1 MNALAIL
8 RWKHKTEEQNRARQ
22 VWHEEQNES
31 RSDLDSLGNPG
42 EAAATSQ
49 AGGWTYTVDDIRSY
63 NESSG
68 VVNYFVP
75 PHRTVSPVSQGSVEH
90 TVQTFN
96 RSQQS
101 LPVVQ
106 EDDSVDFVM
115 SPEQMALSR
124 VPTQDSN
131 EPKRVSTS
139 FK

>member
-1 MNALAIL
+1 M
-8 RWKHKTEEQNRARQ
+8 
-22 VWHEEQNES
+22 
-31 RSDLDSLGNPG
+31 
-42 EAAATSQ
+42 SQ

-63 NESSG
+63 NESGG

-75 PHRTVSPVSQGSVEH
+75 PYRTVSPVSQGSVEH

-139 FK
+139 IK